1 MAWHSEERCV
11 ITPQLRAPDLP
22 GTHAYTLSPGHPTPG
37 PPNFLR
43 PPIASIIGAG
53 ILTRFPSAT
62 AFALT
67 LGADS
72 PSADER
78 GGGNLGLSASEPFTR
93 FIATHV
99 SIRTSDTSSSLL
111 KPPSPAYGTL
121 SYRPGVRSQRTEV
134 RNSTPA
140 LFPTSINALQHLRDC
155 LVLVAPTLPCLLINV
170 TKIVAV
176 AHPYPHLICRTNR
189 HLNEPLEL
197 CC

>member
-1 MAWHSEERCV
+1 MAWHSEECFV
-11 ITPQLRAPDLP
+11 ITPRLRAPDLP
-22 GTHAYTLSPGHPTPG
+22 GTHAYTLSPGLPTPG

-43 PPIASIIGAG
+43 PPIASMTGAG

-99 SIRTSDTSSSLL
+99 SIRTSDTSSSLY

-121 SYRPGVRSQRTEV
+121 SYHVATEPNLLRLSTPLTTDHSTSQR
-134 RNSTPA
+134 A
-140 LFPTSINALQHLRDC
+140 LWPRPRARARLTWL
-155 LVLVAPTLPCLLINV
+155 APS
-170 TKIVAV
+170 
-176 AHPYPHLICRTNR
+176 
-189 HLNEPLEL
+189 
-197 CC
+197 

>member
-1 MAWHSEERCV
+1 MAWRPEGPSV

-22 GTHAYTLSPGHPTPG
+22 EAHAYTLSPGRPTPG

-43 PPIASIIGAG
+43 PPIASTIGAG
-53 ILTRFPSAT
+53 ILTRFPSTT

-99 SIRTSDTSSSLL
+99 SIRTSDTSSSLY

-121 SYRPGVRSQRTEV
+121 SYHVATDSSPFAMPHHQPVFRPTTRRCGGRFGLGRGSRRLTW
-134 RNSTPA
+134 
-140 LFPTSINALQHLRDC
+140 LRQVS
-155 LVLVAPTLPCLLINV
+155 LVHARARC
-170 TKIVAV
+170 
-176 AHPYPHLICRTNR
+176 AH
-189 HLNEPLEL
+189 EDA
-197 CC
+197 

>member
-1 MAWHSEERCV
+1 VAWDAEAPSV

-22 GTHAYTLSPGHPTPG
+22 GTHAYTLSPGLPTPG

-99 SIRTSDTSSSLL
+99 SIRTSDTSSSLY

-121 SYRPGVRSQRTEV
+121 SYHQRTEDRRQRTV
-134 RNSTPA
+134 VHTVLYFIAFDHFQLCAKPC
-140 LFPTSINALQHLRDC
+140 SILA
-155 LVLVAPTLPCLLINV
+155 IS
-170 TKIVAV
+170 
-176 AHPYPHLICRTNR
+176 
-189 HLNEPLEL
+189 
-197 CC
+197 

>member
-1 MAWHSEERCV
+1 VAWRPEGPSV

-22 GTHAYTLSPGHPTPG
+22 GAHAYTLSPGHPTPG
-37 PPNFLR
+37 LPNFLR
-43 PPIASIIGAG
+43 PPIASTIGAG

-99 SIRTSDTSSSLL
+99 SIRTSDTSSMPLDT
-111 KPPSPAYGTL
+111 PSPAYGTL
-121 SYRPGVRSQRTEV
+121 SY
-134 RNSTPA
+134 
-140 LFPTSINALQHLRDC
+140 H
-155 LVLVAPTLPCLLINV
+155 
-170 TKIVAV
+170 VAV
-176 AHPYPHLICRTNR
+176 
-189 HLNEPLEL
+189 EPNAFLRPIIGPRIRPTTQL
-197 CC
+197 

>member
-1 MAWHSEERCV
+1 MAWDAEAPSV

-22 GTHAYTLSPGHPTPG
+22 EAHAYTLSPGLPTPG

-99 SIRTSDTSSSLL
+99 SIRTSDTSSM
-111 KPPSPAYGTL
+111 PYDTPSPAYGTL
-121 SYRPGVRSQRTEV
+121 SYHVASDS
-134 RNSTPA
+134 NFLWLDHA
-140 LFPTSINALQHLRDC
+140 LYA
-155 LVLVAPTLPCLLINV
+155 
-170 TKIVAV
+170 
-176 AHPYPHLICRTNR
+176 
-189 HLNEPLEL
+189 
-197 CC
+197 